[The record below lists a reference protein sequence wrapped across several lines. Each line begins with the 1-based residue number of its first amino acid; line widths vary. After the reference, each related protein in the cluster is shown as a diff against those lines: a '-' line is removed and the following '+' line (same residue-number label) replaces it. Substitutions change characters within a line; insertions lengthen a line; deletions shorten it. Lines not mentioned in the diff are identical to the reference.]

1 MATTSRLLSQLKLGI
16 GFLVTTVLGITG
28 LWIAI
33 LADTRAAVLVTLNAL
48 WLLGVNPK
56 RGA

>member
-1 MATTSRLLSQLKLGI
+1 MKLGI